1 MFTKT
6 GVELGYE
13 GGHLAF
19 TLNPSDLGLNESG
32 WTIAG
37 EVHEDYYEWVNSF
50 EATHPD
56 FGRVWGDYED
66 EVHADSE
73 AAFEHF
79 YKNHPPQPWDY
90 WDI

>member
-6 GVELGYE
+6 RKELGHSE
-13 GGHLAF
+13 DLAY
-19 TLNPSDLGLNESG
+19 TLRPSDLGVNASG
-32 WTIAG
+32 WTIDGAII
-37 EVHEDYYEWVNSF
+37 EDYYEWVNEF

-66 EVHADSE
+66 VVYADSKE
-73 AAFEHF
+73 AFDDF
-79 YKNHPPQPWDY
+79 YQKHPPDQWDY

>member
-6 GVELGYE
+6 SAELGYP
-13 GGHLAF
+13 GHHMAF
-19 TLNPSDLGLNESG
+19 TLDPSCLGLNESG
-32 WTIAG
+32 WTIEG
-37 EVHEDYYEWVNSF
+37 QVHEDWYEWVNEF
-50 EATHPD
+50 EASHPD
-56 FGRVWGDYED
+56 FGRVWGDYES

-79 YKNHPPQPWDY
+79 FNNYPPQLWDY